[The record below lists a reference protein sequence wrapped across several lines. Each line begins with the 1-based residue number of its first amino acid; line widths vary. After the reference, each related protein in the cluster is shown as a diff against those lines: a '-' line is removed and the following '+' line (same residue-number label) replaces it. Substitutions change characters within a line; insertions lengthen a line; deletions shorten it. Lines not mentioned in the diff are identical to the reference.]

1 MHATVSLQDHVIVV
15 TGAASGLGEVIA
27 RHAVE
32 LGARVAILDRDED
45 RLTAV
50 AGDLKAVGAEVLS
63 AVVDITDEAAVA
75 DAARRVEQELGACD
89 GLVNCAGVI
98 AWDRLE
104 DLEAK
109 TWAFVMDVNVTGS
122 FLCIKHFGRSML
134 KQGAGSIVNIGS
146 VAGSNPQGFSGAY
159 SASKAAAIM
168 LAKQVGIEWGWH
180 GLRGNA
186 VSPGMM
192 QSPMAESFLSSSE
205 AFATRRGMVA
215 EGRIAGPEE
224 VSSVVAFLLSPASS
238 YVSGQ
243 DVVVDGG
250 VSEMSIRLLPR
261 PGTPQED
268 DDRLRGLTT

>member
-1 MHATVSLQDHVIVV
+1 MHAATTLQDHVVVV

-27 RHAVE
+27 RDAAA
-32 LGARVAILDRDED
+32 LGARVALLDRDGD
-45 RLTAV
+45 RLATV
-50 AGDLKAVGAEVLS
+50 ADELRADGGKALS
-63 AVVDITDEAAVA
+63 VVVDITDEAAVA
-75 DAARRVEQELGACD
+75 EAAREVEQELGPCD

-104 DLEAK
+104 DLDAE
-109 TWAFVMDVNVTGS
+109 TWSFVMDVNVTGS

-134 KQGAGSIVNIGS
+134 AQGSGSVVNIGS

-205 AFATRRGMVA
+205 VFETRRGMVA

-224 VSSVVAFLLSPASS
+224 VASVVTFLLSPASS

-243 DVVVDGG
+243 DIVVDGG

-268 DDRLRGLTT
+268 DDRLRGLVT

>member
-1 MHATVSLQDHVIVV
+1 MHAAATLQDHVVVV

-27 RHAVE
+27 RDAVA
-32 LGARVAILDRDED
+32 LGARVALLDRDGD
-45 RLTAV
+45 RLATV
-50 AGDLKAVGAEVLS
+50 ADELRADGGKVLS
-63 AVVDITDEAAVA
+63 VVVDITDEAAVA
-75 DAARRVEQELGACD
+75 EAAREVEQELGPCD

-104 DLEAK
+104 DLDAE
-109 TWAFVMDVNVTGS
+109 TWSFVMDVNVTGS

-134 KQGAGSIVNIGS
+134 GQGAGSVVNIGS

-205 AFATRRGMVA
+205 AFETRRGMVA

-224 VSSVVAFLLSPASS
+224 VASVVTFLLSPASS

-243 DVVVDGG
+243 DIVVDGG

-268 DDRLRGLTT
+268 DDRLRGLVT